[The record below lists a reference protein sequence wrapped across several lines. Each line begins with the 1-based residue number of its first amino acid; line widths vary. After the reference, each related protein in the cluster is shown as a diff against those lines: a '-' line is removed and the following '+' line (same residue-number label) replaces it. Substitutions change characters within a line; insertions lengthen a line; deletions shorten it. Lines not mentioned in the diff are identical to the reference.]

1 MSPLSIAVGR
11 PTLADHL
18 FRRRLLTD
26 LVLLAAGAALV
37 ALCAQLA
44 IPLWP
49 VPITAQTLAVLLVG
63 ASLGAVRG
71 ALSLTVYVGLGTLGL
86 PIFSGGSSGL
96 DVLTGGTGGFLIGF
110 ILAAGLAGWLAQ
122 RRWDRRFL
130 TGVASLAAASAVT
143 FAIGLPWLGVWLGQ
157 NGFHNDL
164 PAVLAAGL
172 YPFVFGEL
180 VKVLLAAL
188 ILRLIWRGV
197 ARTEA
202 QHPEDPE

>member
-1 MSPLSIAVGR
+1 
-11 PTLADHL
+11 
-18 FRRRLLTD
+18 
-26 LVLLAAGAALV
+26 
-37 ALCAQLA
+37 
-44 IPLWP
+44 
-49 VPITAQTLAVLLVG
+49 VLLVG
-63 ASLGAVRG
+63 ASLGAIRG

-86 PIFSGGSSGL
+86 PIFSGGSSGP
-96 DVLTGGTGGFLIGF
+96 DVITGGTGGFLIGF
-110 ILAAGLAGWLAQ
+110 IVAAALAGWLAQ

-157 NGFHNDL
+157 NGLDNDL

-172 YPFVFGEL
+172 YPFILGEL

-197 ARTEA
+197 ARTET
-202 QHPEDPE
+202 QHPDDPE

>member
-18 FRRRLLTD
+18 FHRRLLTD